1 MSEPAV
7 LIVDDEPN
15 VVRLCQRLLE
25 RAGFRAIAA
34 SSPSQGLAIL
44 SREPVDLLLVDYRM
58 PGLDGFQL
66 ITLARRHQP
75 ELAAVIMT
83 GYGTVETAITALQ
96 LGADSL
102 ILKPFVGAELIQTVQ
117 RALQDNAHRRDL
129 MRLRTLRPLFHITET
144 LFAETD
150 PERLNELIV
159 EEVIQH
165 LHCSYAGLYERSG
178 VGEPILKAAWQG
190 KPEPGE
196 LNCALQEPLERVL
209 EMNSSLWINHDAPG
223 EEAMQM
229 ALAECKLGSLM
240 GVPVSQKDR
249 SSALIAVRSLDQPVF
264 READLEM
271 FQILARQAAIALE
284 NARLYAELRSYIRQ
298 VEQSRRAMDQAEKLA
313 AAGRLTASIAHEI
326 NNPLQSLHNCLYL
339 AHHQNLSPDEQQKY
353 MDMAQTELDR
363 LIVTVQRMLDLYRPG
378 AKDRKLSDLNDL
390 VKHVLHLLEP
400 QLADSHVTVQTHLN
414 PHLPGVMMVANQIQ
428 QVLINLI
435 INSMEAMPQ
444 GGEVIIETNPLHSPN
459 GKTSHPKPGMVRAEE
474 ARAVQILIEDSGPG
488 IPENERDNIFEPFNS
503 TKENGTGLG
512 LAVSYGI
519 VLAHG
524 GSLSLLEGRGKGAC
538 FRITLPEGRQNESK
552 NSGR

>member
-1 MSEPAV
+1 MSEPVV

-25 RAGFRAIAA
+25 RASFRVLAVT
-34 SSPSQGLAIL
+34 SPSQGLAIL
-44 SREPVDLLLVDYRM
+44 SREHVDLLLVDYRM

-66 ITLARRHQP
+66 LTLARRHQP

-83 GYGTVETAITALQ
+83 GFGTVETAITALQ

-117 RALQDNAHRRDL
+117 RALQENAHRRDL
-129 MRLRTLRPLFHITET
+129 VRLRTLRPLFHITET
-144 LFAETD
+144 LFTETD

-159 EEVIQH
+159 DEVIQH
-165 LHCSYAGLYERSG
+165 LHCSYAGLYERQVQG
-178 VGEPILKAAWQG
+178 GPVQKAAWRG
-190 KPEPGE
+190 EPEPGD
-196 LNCALQEPLERVL
+196 LNCAIQAPLERILYLGAPLWVSRDGPGDDGL
-209 EMNSSLWINHDAPG
+209 QSL
-223 EEAMQM
+223 MV
-229 ALAECKLGSLM
+229 ECNLGSLI
-240 GVPVSQKDR
+240 GVPVNQKNR
-249 SSALIAVRSLDQPVF
+249 SSALIAIRSIDQPIF

-271 FQILARQAAIALE
+271 FSILARQAAIALE
-284 NARLYAELRSYIRQ
+284 NARLYAELRSYIWQ
-298 VEQSRRAMDQAEKLA
+298 VEQSRRAMDQAEKMA

-326 NNPLQSLHNCLYL
+326 NNPLQSLHNCMYL
-339 AHHQNLSPDEQQKY
+339 ASHKELSPDEQQKY
-353 MDMAQTELDR
+353 MDMAQKELER
-363 LIVTVQRMLDLYRPG
+363 LMVTVQRMLDLYRPG
-378 AKDRKLSDLNDL
+378 ARDRKLSDLNEL

-400 QLADSHVTVQTHLN
+400 QLANSSVTVHTRLAS
-414 PHLPGVMMVANQIQ
+414 HLPSGMVVANQIQ

-444 GGEVIIETNPLHSPN
+444 GGEIFIETARIHSANGKKPSAKTGDAAGVQIIIEDT
-459 GKTSHPKPGMVRAEE
+459 
-474 ARAVQILIEDSGPG
+474 GPG
-488 IPENERDNIFEPFNS
+488 IPESERESIFEPFIS

-524 GSLSLLEGRGKGAC
+524 GSLSLMEGRGKGAC